1 MVSVPYD
8 RVFSSRV
15 GAKAADMILNGQ
27 YGYMVGM
34 KNGETVM
41 VPLEEVAGKLK
52 FVDPKCSLIKE
63 ARMVGISFGDRE
75 GDEPAEETAV
85 AEDVRVTEADT
96 KKEKKEKKAKKD
108 KKEKS
113 KKSKKEK

>member
-1 MVSVPYD
+1 
-8 RVFSSRV
+8 
-15 GAKAADMILNGQ
+15 
-27 YGYMVGM
+27 
-34 KNGETVM
+34 M

-75 GDEPAEETAV
+75 GDEPAEETAA

-96 KKEKKEKKAKKD
+96 KKEKKEKKEKKAKKD
-108 KKEKS
+108 KKEKN